1 MNDYRNPVVA
11 EAMKVMKYVNMFNQ
25 GVKRVQDML
34 KDNGNKEAEFDISKL
49 TVFCVNVFSNEEDTT
64 TEKPQNDPGKV
75 NHGLGSSQETAKISQ
90 KGSEKSSEKSS
101 EKILRYIAKNPK
113 ITISELASEI
123 GISERAISKN
133 LDKLRDKSIRR
144 VGPDK
149 GGHWE
154 IIESKK

>member
-1 MNDYRNPVVA
+1 MNHDLEPSH
-11 EAMKVMKYVNMFNQ
+11 K
-25 GVKRVQDML
+25 
-34 KDNGNKEAEFDISKL
+34 
-49 TVFCVNVFSNEEDTT
+49 TT
-64 TEKPQNDPGKV
+64 
-75 NHGLGSSQETAKISQ
+75 KISQ
-90 KGSEKSSEKSS
+90 KSSEKSS

-154 IIESKK
+154 IIES